1 MEEIFERMPIPFEKD
16 EMSVKTYFELEF
28 RKLYANLTYLENLK
42 LIKDKFVQKAL
53 DYIFQNYQDNI
64 ELKNLAAHVGLSPQ
78 RISQKMKKKTLCTF
92 REILYKVRFSH
103 AIKMMI
109 ETDELLES
117 IAFSC
122 GFGTRR
128 TFNRE
133 FRQFTGFVPSEFR
146 KLYNTHELIFV
157 QKNKFLTYSPSLKT
171 RGSMQGIL

>member
-1 MEEIFERMPIPFEKD
+1 
-16 EMSVKTYFELEF
+16 
-28 RKLYANLTYLENLK
+28 
-42 LIKDKFVQKAL
+42 
-53 DYIFQNYQDNI
+53 
-64 ELKNLAAHVGLSPQ
+64 
-78 RISQKMKKKTLCTF
+78 MKKKILCTF

-146 KLYNTHELIFV
+146 NLYNTH
-157 QKNKFLTYSPSLKT
+157 
-171 RGSMQGIL
+171 